1 MDWRGHHWFW
11 HRRMA
16 AVSIAKALIQIA
28 IILLVMLIGLGF
40 GALVLAWILSA
51 VSNDNGEW

>member
-1 MDWRGHHWFW
+1 
-11 HRRMA
+11 MA